1 MKISIIGMGHVGSTV
16 AYTLM
21 LKGLCKEMVLCNRNM
36 DKAKGDALD
45 LSQALSFVNHT
56 STIIAGEVEA
66 TAQSNIIIVCVSAP
80 WQTNYTSRFDFT
92 APNIT
97 IFSTLIPSLMALSPN
112 AKLILVSN
120 PVDILTYFCIKHLQ
134 VPTAQVLGIG
144 TLIDSARLRK
154 GLSNHL
160 NIHPD
165 DIRAYVLGEHG
176 NSQFAVWSKAFVGGK
191 RIKQSINL
199 QTLINDSVQTGY
211 DLMAWK
217 GYSNFA
223 IATAVA
229 LVVESIY
236 EDNKRTVP
244 ISTLVE
250 DYYAISNV
258 CFSIP
263 VVISKNGIEQTIL
276 PELTLEEEAALQHSA
291 SILKNVLQQYD
302 LLV

>member
-1 MKISIIGMGHVGSTV
+1 MKISIIGMGHVGATV
-16 AYTLM
+16 AHTLM
-21 LKGLCKEMVLCNRNM
+21 LKGLCKEMILFNRNM
-36 DKAKGDALD
+36 NKAKGDALD

-56 STIIAGEVEA
+56 LTINSGEVKD
-66 TAQSNIIIVCVSAP
+66 TAQSDVIIICISAP
-80 WQTNYTSRFDFT
+80 WQKHYTSRFDFT
-92 APNIT
+92 APNIA
-97 IFSTLIPSLMALSPN
+97 IFSAIIPDLMALSPN

-120 PVDILTYFCIKHLQ
+120 PVDILTYFCVKHLHI
-134 VPTAQVLGIG
+134 PKAQVLGIG

-154 GLSNHL
+154 GLSNYL
-160 NIHPD
+160 NVHPD

-199 QTLINDSVQTGY
+199 QSLVDDSVQTGY
-211 DLMAWK
+211 NLMAWK

-223 IATAVA
+223 IAMAVA

-236 EDNKRTVP
+236 EDNKRTIP

-250 DYYAISNV
+250 NYYGIGNV

-263 VVISKNGIEQTIL
+263 VVIGKNGIEQTIL
-276 PELTLEEEAALQHSA
+276 PELTLEEEALLHHSA
-291 SILKNVLQQYD
+291 SILVKVLQQYE
-302 LLV
+302 L